1 MEECGGWLDK
11 FDALPTFIRVTKKGS
26 FSAVAKERG
35 IGRPAVSKQ
44 ISALE
49 DELGAELTHR
59 TSRSIV
65 VIDAGRD
72 LYESALRIVDD
83 FENATSGI
91 GRGQNAPKTLIR
103 ATVPPH
109 VCRCQSCQLFLLPN
123 PDMAVEMRASESSTT
138 IIEDGLAIHSGDP
151 PNSTLG
157 TCISEVDDR
166 IGRR

>member
-11 FDALPTFIRVTKKGS
+11 FDALQTFIRVTEKGS

-49 DELGAELTHR
+49 DELGAELIHR
-59 TSRSIV
+59 TSGSIV
-65 VIDAGRD
+65 LIDAGRD

-83 FENATSGI
+83 FENAISRI

-109 VCRCQSCQLFLLPN
+109 TFAGVKVASFFCCLTPIWQSRWGHRKARQQSSKT
-123 PDMAVEMRASESSTT
+123 AST
-138 IIEDGLAIHSGDP
+138 
-151 PNSTLG
+151 
-157 TCISEVDDR
+157 
-166 IGRR
+166 